1 MRFRILGP
9 VEARADGGELVQ
21 LPPKPRALLVV
32 LLVHA
37 GRPVSRDRLMAA
49 VWPEGAPPSAP
60 RVIRTYVSAL
70 RQSLRVP
77 CQDGLPRLAALGDA
91 YRLEVAPGDLDML
104 VFDDLAQR
112 GRRALGDGDAA
123 AAARLL
129 DQALGLWHG
138 PPAGDVIV
146 DGDTGAVLA
155 GLAERRLLAEEDRA
169 DAELVLGRDAAL
181 IARLRLLVAT
191 HPLRE
196 RPWGQLM
203 TALYRTG

>member
-9 VEARADGGELVQ
+9 VEARADSGEPVR
-21 LPPKPRALLVV
+21 LPPKPRALLAV

-49 VWPEGAPPSAP
+49 VWPDDAPPSAP

-77 CQDGLPRLAALGDA
+77 HQHGLPRLPALGDG
-91 YRLEVAPGDLDML
+91 YCLEVAPSDLDML
-104 VFDDLAQR
+104 VFDDLAER

-123 AAARLL
+123 AAAKLL

-138 PPAGDVIV
+138 PAAGDVTV
-146 DGDTGAVLA
+146 DGDTGAVLEC
-155 GLAERRLLAEEDRA
+155 GVP
-169 DAELVLGRDAAL
+169 ELGHRS
-181 IARLRLLVAT
+181 
-191 HPLRE
+191 
-196 RPWGQLM
+196 
-203 TALYRTG
+203 